1 MVEHPAASRVTL
13 TDRVT
18 PSTLVLDGADAVP
31 LPDDAVE
38 TEQLELEP
46 PVAFDLAIVRELVAS
61 TSVTITLPSL
71 A

>member
-1 MVEHPAASRVTL
+1 MVEHPAASRVTV

-18 PSTLVLDGADAVP
+18 PSTLDGADDVP

-38 TEQLELEP
+38 TELLELEP